1 MQATLTDEKLTIIIP
16 PHRCPFSGVR
26 TYLEAKNSKISLWPM
41 LHFRHWYNYFLM
53 FFNLQKLGLHQRNMV
68 HASFMV
74 PSYLEPPPI
83 YVALYVDDFIYF
95 SLDDEVENYFETALS
110 QKVTVD
116 FLCEAEWFLRMKFD
130 WSHQPN
136 SNVQFQISK

>member
-1 MQATLTDEKLTIIIP
+1 
-16 PHRCPFSGVR
+16 
-26 TYLEAKNSKISLWPM
+26 
-41 LHFRHWYNYFLM
+41 
-53 FFNLQKLGLHQRNMV
+53 MV

-74 PSYLEPPPI
+74 PSYLEPPPL